1 MSDRNASMRS
11 TQNDED
17 TGERLNAIA
26 SFFDC
31 SLEQVKSIDRDIVT
45 HLNDKLLQFN
55 ELKSENIQ
63 ITVTLEWIKNKLCEK
78 NQQFENRNGGCFK
91 AKDEIRKERNDTS
104 SKFESVQREK
114 THLSNELESI
124 KRKLSDLSEE
134 KKEIQSS
141 QQRTLKILDERLKEL
156 EMVKAASN
164 HSDSECKKLRSTILE
179 LETKQQTYIS
189 NDLNSKSQLERRT
202 QELNLLQSN
211 KDWLEK
217 ELSSKINNT
226 FHTGKKQTQ

>member
-63 ITVTLEWIKNKLCEK
+63 ITVTLDELKTNS
-78 NQQFENRNGGCFK
+78 
-91 AKDEIRKERNDTS
+91 AKKINSLKTEMEDVLRQNDEIRKERNDTS

-134 KKEIQSS
+134 KKEIQ
-141 QQRTLKILDERLKEL
+141 
-156 EMVKAASN
+156 
-164 HSDSECKKLRSTILE
+164 
-179 LETKQQTYIS
+179 KQPTA
-189 NDLNSKSQLERRT
+189 DFE
-202 QELNLLQSN
+202 
-211 KDWLEK
+211 
-217 ELSSKINNT
+217 NT
-226 FHTGKKQTQ
+226 G